1 MSVSASEDV
10 GSPLF
15 KVHTKNENYT
25 MRDCVLT
32 ENERCPLCNQ
42 KSKAF
47 YCRECVRNG
56 DFYHSRMKL
65 PERYA
70 DKKLRYIRHRSELL
84 DQEDEVNRL
93 HELRTRPLLLRE
105 RIAEVRSRVELL
117 KLVVN
122 STKENISAVK
132 TKSTEVSNKNE
143 EIRGKLPVFQHRLE
157 KMRKILEQFDC
168 KVKDKQN
175 QLAICNAQLKGVVRG
190 NIRQLTRYIFPIT
203 EVKPA
208 RSIDADPQHLDTVSA
223 IAEASQTTYVRGR
236 WVYTDTSHE
245 TQYRIVHPLLPGSGD
260 YSAFNLLLVNNGG
273 EEDGTDAERSGGY
286 NVCAGLTYL
295 SQLVETLAFYLDVP
309 LPKRLN
315 YSEFSRLE
323 LNEQQFARRV
333 ARLNTNVIYLCF
345 SQNVPVQHLRPTH
358 TTPNL
363 LALLDAQVADL
374 GRQGSFEVNES
385 LVESMEEGMEEENA
399 DGSESEEE
407 DTDTLSAEW
416 ETVHWPEGSR
426 GHISMGHQRSF
437 GTYTA
442 VAQKLFEGFPYN
454 LVPNLP
460 LIEPP
465 SVPTHQ
471 AYSTFNSTAIYS
483 QANVGQFGHG
493 AAGLGGMA
501 AGAGGIVSS
510 AAASVMSLF
519 RGLGG
524 TQK

>member
-1 MSVSASEDV
+1 MDSLKDQIWVVVERIGDLGPYSDGISENSMSVPASEDV

-15 KVHTKNENYT
+15 KVHTKNENFT
-25 MRDCVLT
+25 MRECILT

-105 RIAEVRSRVELL
+105 RIAEVRSRVALL
-117 KLVVN
+117 KLVVDG
-122 STKENISAVK
+122 TKENISSVK
-132 TKSTEVSNKNE
+132 TKSAEVSSKNE

-168 KVKDKQN
+168 KVKDKRN

-416 ETVHWPEGSR
+416 ETHHTSKY
-426 GHISMGHQRSF
+426 M
-437 GTYTA
+437 
-442 VAQKLFEGFPYN
+442 QKPKLTKDDKKKIGKYQN
-454 LVPNLP
+454 
-460 LIEPP
+460 
-465 SVPTHQ
+465 
-471 AYSTFNSTAIYS
+471 
-483 QANVGQFGHG
+483 
-493 AAGLGGMA
+493 
-501 AGAGGIVSS
+501 
-510 AAASVMSLF
+510 
-519 RGLGG
+519 
-524 TQK
+524 